1 MATVTEMRS
10 WLRDH
15 GHDVPVRGRLEQRW
29 ITLYE
34 EENPAADGAAD
45 DWDLPDDTDLG
56 TIDAGEEE
64 PSVPLT
70 PERPP
75 RTARA
80 ARAERR
86 AQPVGQRTG
95 RLLGALR
102 GEQGGK
108 KTGSKK
114 KAPPRT
120 SVEKFTSRLY
130 SSLGRMIAPL
140 SPATSNC
147 LQAQAAMAGVI
158 LEDTV
163 RGTFADRILQPAA
176 RAEDKLNKMAALVLP
191 PVVVFAIEQNQ
202 AAVQMG
208 AKTPQQG
215 MVRHAMLMPALRE
228 SLRIG
233 LEVSESYGDQIK
245 ARLEM
250 NQRLDAEIDDLI
262 GLIFGQVPGQAEDVP
277 EPQMAGAAA

>member
-1 MATVTEMRS
+1 MATVSEMRS
-10 WLRDH
+10 WLRAN
-15 GHDVPVRGRLEQRW
+15 GHDVPIRGRLEQRW

-34 EENPAADGAAD
+34 EENPAQDGAAD
-45 DWDLPDDTDLG
+45 DWDLPDDADLD
-56 TIDAGEEE
+56 TAAPDEEE

-75 RTARA
+75 RTART

-102 GEQGGK
+102 GEQGKPKGGK
-108 KTGSKK
+108 KKP
-114 KAPPRT
+114 PPRT
-120 SVEKFTSRLY
+120 SVEKLTSRLY
-130 SSLGRMIAPL
+130 SSLGRMIGPL

-163 RGTFADRILQPAA
+163 RGTFADRLLQPAA
-176 RAEDKLNKMAALVLP
+176 RAEDKLNKMAALILP
-191 PVVVFAIEQNQ
+191 PVCVFAIEQNQ
-202 AAVQMG
+202 TAVQMG

-215 MVRHAMLMPALRE
+215 MMRHAMLMPALRE

-233 LEVSESYGDQIK
+233 LEVSEGYADQIK
-245 ARLEM
+245 ARLET
-250 NQRLDAEIDDLI
+250 NARLDAEIDDLI
-262 GLIFGQVPGQAEDVP
+262 KLIFGQQAAEAEREP
-277 EPQMAGAAA
+277 EMAGAAA